1 MNLAITGRNRR
12 NVELEQEYIIT
23 AVNNALERVGDDVRW
38 RRAIE
43 KAAAWIMQQDSLVY
57 DGDTSELIGVNSATG
72 DRVYSPSPLSC
83 QCEAFAKNA
92 PCWHRA
98 AALLVKRAAEMLDKT
113 YLEDVAI
120 RLATWQ
126 ERGWVPQSMD
136 IIELKGGERFAEW
149 RDTQGRRWT
158 ANLAPNE
165 NYVVL
170 PLHCREIGQ
179 LAEERLVL
187 TPPRLERARVW
198 IADMLQFV

>member
-98 AALLVKRAAEMLDKT
+98 AALTV
-113 YLEDVAI
+113 
-120 RLATWQ
+120 RLLC
-126 ERGWVPQSMD
+126 S
-136 IIELKGGERFAEW
+136 
-149 RDTQGRRWT
+149 
-158 ANLAPNE
+158 
-165 NYVVL
+165 
-170 PLHCREIGQ
+170 
-179 LAEERLVL
+179 
-187 TPPRLERARVW
+187 
-198 IADMLQFV
+198 

>member
-12 NVELEQEYIIT
+12 NVELEGDFVID
-23 AVNNALERVGDDVRW
+23 AVHNAYERVGSDTRW

-57 DGDTSELIGVNSATG
+57 DGDTSELVGVNSATS
-72 DRVYSPSPLSC
+72 DRTYTPSPLSC

-98 AALLVKRAAEMLDKT
+98 AALLVKRAAGLKAKAQ
-113 YLEDVAI
+113 LADVAV
-120 RLATWQ
+120 RLAAWQ

-136 IIELKGGERFAEW
+136 IVEVRGERIANW
-149 RDTQGRRWT
+149 RDTQGRNWS
-158 ANLAPNE
+158 ADLAPNE

-187 TPPRLERARVW
+187 TPQRLERARVW
-198 IADMLQFV
+198 IADMMQFI

>member
-1 MNLAITGRNRR
+1 MNLAITGTNRR
-12 NVELEQEYIIT
+12 NVELEGDYIVT
-23 AVNNALERVGDDVRW
+23 AVHNARERVGSDTRW
-38 RRAIE
+38 RRAID
-43 KAAAWIMQQDSLVY
+43 KAAVWIVGQDTIVY
-57 DGDTSELIGVNSATG
+57 DGDTSELVGVNSATS
-72 DRVYSPSPLSC
+72 DRTYTPSPLSC
-83 QCEAFAKNA
+83 QCEAFEKSS

-98 AALLVKRAAEMLDKT
+98 AALLVKRAAGLKAKAQ
-113 YLEDVAI
+113 LEDVAV
-120 RLATWQ
+120 RLAAWQ

-136 IIELKGGERFAEW
+136 ILDRGNGDRYAEW

-187 TPPRLERARVW
+187 TPQRLERARQW
-198 IADMLQFV
+198 IADMVEFI

>member
-1 MNLAITGRNRR
+1 MNLAITGRNLR
-12 NVELEQEYIIT
+12 NVELDAEFIID
-23 AVNNALERVGDDVRW
+23 AVHNAYERVGDDGRW

-43 KAAAWIMQQDSLVY
+43 KAAAWIMQQDALVY
-57 DGDTSELIGVNSATG
+57 DGDASELIGVNSATS

-98 AALLVKRAAEMLDKT
+98 AALLVKRAAGLKAKAQ
-113 YLEDVAI
+113 LADVAV
-120 RLATWQ
+120 RLAAWQ

-136 IIELKGGERFAEW
+136 IVEVRGERIANW
-149 RDTQGRRWT
+149 RDTQGRNWS
-158 ANLAPNE
+158 ADLAPNE

-187 TPPRLERARVW
+187 TPQRLERARVW
-198 IADMLQFV
+198 IADMMQFI

>member
-1 MNLAITGRNRR
+1 MNLAITGKNRR
-12 NVELEQEYIIT
+12 NVELEGDYIVA
-23 AVNNALERVGDDVRW
+23 AVNNARERVGEDTRW
-38 RRAIE
+38 RRAID
-43 KAAAWIMQQDSLVY
+43 KAAVWIVGQDALVL
-57 DGDTSELIGVNSATG
+57 DGDTSELIGCNSATS
-72 DRVYSPSPLSC
+72 DRVYTPTPLSC

-98 AALLVKRAAEMLDKT
+98 AALLVKRAAGLKARAQ
-113 YLEDVAI
+113 LEDVAV
-120 RLATWQ
+120 RLAAWQ

-136 IIELKGGERFAEW
+136 IVEVRGERFAEW

-158 ANLAPNE
+158 ADLNANE

-170 PLHCREIGQ
+170 PLHCRELGQ

-187 TPPRLERARVW
+187 TPQRLERARQW

>member
-1 MNLAITGRNRR
+1 MNLAITGTNRR
-12 NVELEQEYIIT
+12 NVELEQEHIIN
-23 AVNNALERVGDDVRW
+23 AVNNALERVGSDTRW

-43 KAAAWIMQQDSLVY
+43 KAATWLMAQDALVY

>member
-12 NVELEQEYIIT
+12 NVELEQEHLIN
-23 AVNNALERVGDDVRW
+23 AVNNALERVGDDGRW

-43 KAAAWIMQQDSLVY
+43 KAAVWIVGQETLVL
-57 DGDTSELIGVNSATG
+57 DGDTSELVGVNSATS
-72 DRVYSPSPLSC
+72 DRTYTPSPLSC
-83 QCEAFAKNA
+83 QCEAFAKSA

-113 YLEDVAI
+113 YLEDVAL
-120 RLATWQ
+120 RLAAWQ

-136 IIELKGGERFAEW
+136 IVELRGERIAEW

-158 ANLAPNE
+158 ADLAANE

-170 PLHCREIGQ
+170 PIHCREIGQ
-179 LAEERLVL
+179 LANERYVL
-187 TPPRLERARVW
+187 TPQRLERARQW
-198 IADMLQFV
+198 IADMVEFI

>member
-23 AVNNALERVGDDVRW
+23 AVNNALERVGDDGRW

-43 KAAAWIMQQDSLVY
+43 KAATWLMAQDALVY
-57 DGDTSELIGVNSATG
+57 DGDTSELVGVGSATG
-72 DRVYSPSPLSC
+72 DRVYTPTPLSC
-83 QCEAFAKNA
+83 QCEAFAKNN

-158 ANLAPNE
+158 ANLAANE

-187 TPPRLERARVW
+187 TPQRLERARVW
-198 IADMLQFV
+198 VADMLQFV

>member
-1 MNLAITGRNRR
+1 MNLAITGTNRR
-12 NVELEQEYIIT
+12 NVELDAEFIVA
-23 AVNNALERVGDDVRW
+23 AVNNARERVGDDVRW
-38 RRAIE
+38 RRAID
-43 KAAAWIMQQDSLVY
+43 KAAVWIVGQDALVY
-57 DGDTSELIGVNSATG
+57 DGDTSELVGVNSASS

-83 QCEAFAKNA
+83 QCEAFAKDA

-98 AALLVKRAAEMLDKT
+98 AALLVKRAAGLKAKAQV
-113 YLEDVAI
+113 EDVAV
-120 RLATWQ
+120 RLAAWQ

-158 ANLAPNE
+158 ADLAPNE

-187 TPPRLERARVW
+187 TPQRLERARVW

>member
-12 NVELEQEYIIT
+12 NVELEGDFVID
-23 AVNNALERVGDDVRW
+23 AVHNAYERVGDDARW

-43 KAAAWIMQQDSLVY
+43 KAAAWIMQQDALVY
-57 DGDTSELIGVNSATG
+57 DGDTSELIGVNSASS

-98 AALLVKRAAEMLDKT
+98 AALLVKRAAELQDKM
-113 YLEDVAI
+113 YLEDVAV
-120 RLATWQ
+120 RLAAWQ

-136 IIELKGGERFAEW
+136 IVEVRGERIANW
-149 RDTQGRRWT
+149 RDTQGRNWS
-158 ANLAPNE
+158 ADLAPNE

-170 PLHCREIGQ
+170 SLHCREIGQ

-187 TPPRLERARVW
+187 TPQRLERARVW
-198 IADMLQFV
+198 IADMVEFI

>member
-12 NVELEQEYIIT
+12 NVELEGDFVID
-23 AVNNALERVGDDVRW
+23 AVHNAYERVGDDARW

-43 KAAAWIMQQDSLVY
+43 KAAAWIMQQEGLVY
-57 DGDTSELIGVNSATG
+57 DGDTSELIGVNSATS
-72 DRVYSPSPLSC
+72 DRVYAPTPLSC

-98 AALLVKRAAEMLDKT
+98 AALLVKRAAGLKAKAQ
-113 YLEDVAI
+113 LADVAV
-120 RLATWQ
+120 RLAAWQ

-136 IIELKGGERFAEW
+136 IVEVRGERIANW
-149 RDTQGRRWT
+149 RDTQGRNWS
-158 ANLAPNE
+158 ADLAPNE

-187 TPPRLERARVW
+187 TPQRLERARVW
-198 IADMLQFV
+198 IADMMQFI

>member
-12 NVELEQEYIIT
+12 NVELEGDFVID
-23 AVNNALERVGDDVRW
+23 AVHNAYERVGDDGRW

-57 DGDTSELIGVNSATG
+57 DGDTSELIGVNSASS

-98 AALLVKRAAEMLDKT
+98 AALLVKRAAGLKAKAQIA
-113 YLEDVAI
+113 DVAV
-120 RLATWQ
+120 RLAAWQ

-149 RDTQGRRWT
+149 RDVQGRRWT
-158 ANLAPNE
+158 ADLNANE

-187 TPPRLERARVW
+187 TPQRLERARQW
-198 IADMLQFV
+198 IADMVEFI

>member
-12 NVELEQEYIIT
+12 NVELEQEHIIT
-23 AVNNALERVGDDVRW
+23 AVNNALERVGDDGRW

-43 KAAAWIMQQDSLVY
+43 KAATWLMAQETLVF
-57 DGDTSELIGVNSATG
+57 DGDHQELIGCNSATG
-72 DRVYSPSPLSC
+72 DRVYTPTPISC
-83 QCEAFAKNA
+83 QCEAFAKSA

-98 AALLVKRAAEMLDKT
+98 AALLVKRAAELQDKM
-113 YLEDVAI
+113 YLEGVAI

-136 IIELKGGERFAEW
+136 IVELKGGERFAEW

-158 ANLAPNE
+158 ADLAANE

-170 PLHCREIGQ
+170 PLHCRELGQ
-179 LAEERLVL
+179 LANESLVL
-187 TPPRLERARVW
+187 TPRRLERARVW

>member
-12 NVELEQEYIIT
+12 NVELDAEFIID
-23 AVNNALERVGDDVRW
+23 AVHNAYERVGDDGRW

-43 KAAAWIMQQDSLVY
+43 KAAAWIMQQDALVY
-57 DGDTSELIGVNSATG
+57 DGDTSELIGVGSATS

-83 QCEAFAKNA
+83 QCEAFAKSS

-98 AALLVKRAAEMLDKT
+98 AALLVKRAAGLKAKAQV
-113 YLEDVAI
+113 EDVAV
-120 RLATWQ
+120 RLAAWQ

-136 IIELKGGERFAEW
+136 IVEVRGERFAEW

-158 ANLAPNE
+158 ADLAPNE

-187 TPPRLERARVW
+187 TPQRLERARVW